1 MIQSQY
7 TPGEEALNRL
17 THWLGILASII
28 AIPWL
33 AWAGYRGGDPWRLTG
48 GVIFG
53 VSALLLFVTSV
64 RYHSATDPVVR
75 LKRRRLDHCA
85 IYLLIAGTYTPFTL
99 GVLHGAWG
107 WTLFGV
113 TWGLAVLG
121 ILAKTTDYGFRF
133 HKTSVLLYLVMGW
146 IVIVAMRPLIESL
159 NHFQLSW
166 LIAGGVAYT
175 LGVPFYL
182 WKGRRYTH
190 AIWHAFV
197 LMGVACHFVVVLSV
211 MAPG

>member
-1 MIQSQY
+1 
-7 TPGEEALNRL
+7 
-17 THWLGILASII
+17 
-28 AIPWL
+28 
-33 AWAGYRGGDPWRLTG
+33 
-48 GVIFG
+48 
-53 VSALLLFVTSV
+53 
-64 RYHSATDPVVR
+64 
-75 LKRRRLDHCA
+75 LDHSA

-121 ILAKTTDYGFRF
+121 ILAKTTDFGFRF

-146 IVIVAMRPLIESL
+146 IVIVAIRPLIESL
-159 NHFQLSW
+159 TRFQLSW
-166 LIAGGVAYT
+166 LVAGGVAYT

-197 LMGVACHFVVVLSV
+197 LMGVACHFVVVFSV